1 MTPTFDPSQ
10 TLVFVKKA
18 RKMFLKLAL
27 VLSSGKVWKY
37 EAHLYGSFDNI
48 PKLCVFLKKYMTLE
62 KLKYNLNNLF

>member
-1 MTPTFDPSQ
+1 
-10 TLVFVKKA
+10 
-18 RKMFLKLAL
+18 MFLKLAL